1 MIFLIS
7 ISDYQMSLISI
18 SYFLTPFSFYY
29 IDENFRNYFSKNR
42 NEFLDKT
49 FNFFNE
55 FGEGQYHLIG
65 YGLIYLYSK
74 IRNDKKI
81 GEFARTGIKSFLM
94 SGITVLGLKFIIGRS
109 RPYMN
114 NGPVY
119 FSPFSLN
126 NDYQSLPSGHTI
138 VAFNTS
144 SHIYKYNKF
153 LGILSYSISFGTGL
167 ARIYKD
173 QHWFSDVLSGAV
185 LGIIIGSNTK

>member
-1 MIFLIS
+1 MIFLVS
-7 ISDYQMSLISI
+7 LSDYQISLISI
-18 SYFLTPFSFYY
+18 SSFLTPYSFYY
-29 IDENFRNYFSKNR
+29 VDENFRNYFLKNR
-42 NEFLDKT
+42 NEFLDRA

-55 FGEGQYHLIG
+55 FGEGQYHLLG

-74 IRNDKKI
+74 IRNDRKVE
-81 GEFARTGIKSFLM
+81 EFSITGVKSFVI

-114 NGPVY
+114 KGSVY
-119 FSPFSLN
+119 FNPFSLN

-138 VAFNTS
+138 IAFNTS

-153 LGILSYSISFGTGL
+153 LGILSYSISLGTGL

-173 QHWFSDVLSGAV
+173 QHWFSDILTGAV
-185 LGIIIGSNTK
+185 LGIIIGSNIK